1 MYPQEQVRIERVIV
15 VPPNARVSLIDR
27 SGGGQRGLSLTENDR
42 HRHQHGAAETPDG
55 MSAEVRM
62 IVDPRRH
69 LGVRQL
75 HQQRTPTTQQE
86 DVLAADA
93 PGYRIVSVKAGQVVA
108 LSISAL
114 KSSR

>member
-1 MYPQEQVRIERVIV
+1 M
-15 VPPNARVSLIDR
+15 ID
-27 SGGGQRGLSLTENDR
+27 SAGGGQRGLSLAEYDG
-42 HRHQHGAAETPDG
+42 HRHQHCAAKTPDG

-75 HQQRTPTTQQE
+75 HQQRAPTTQQE

-93 PGYRIVSVKAGQVVA
+93 PGYRIVCV
-108 LSISAL
+108 
-114 KSSR
+114 